1 MKKGPLSK
9 KEKTFIESNKEIALE
24 DLSLQMNRSE
34 NMISKYI
41 ATLKTE
47 PAAAEDEAKIKVEDV
62 SGLFARNEKY
72 GATVMTETASIVS
85 DENKKSKPKMPARTK
100 NCIHR
105 IKD

>member
-47 PAAAEDEAKIKVEDV
+47 PASAEDEAKIKDV
-62 SGLFARNEKY
+62 SDLFARNKKY
-72 GATVMTETASIVS
+72 GATVMTETASIVG